1 METEMPVYTIRLQ
14 GHLDARRARQFA
26 RVTMTLLPSGET
38 LLTGPIPDQFTL
50 HGILARIR
58 DLGIPLIEVT
68 QLFNKEETMSGK
80 ENILQIL
87 EKVPLFQKLEPRQ
100 LKHIANQFAD
110 RAFEAGQEI
119 VKQGQGGIGL
129 FIVVSGHAQAIRERV
144 DGARVI
150 ANKFGPGD
158 FFGEMSLL
166 DDGPR
171 TASVIA
177 TEATRCLVLLAWDF
191 TSVLRNDSDAALLV
205 LQAVA
210 QRFRQVLD
218 TL

>member
-1 METEMPVYTIRLQ
+1 MSDEK
-14 GHLDARRARQFA
+14 
-26 RVTMTLLPSGET
+26 S
-38 LLTGPIPDQFTL
+38 
-50 HGILARIR
+50 ILSI
-58 DLGIPLIEVT
+58 
-68 QLFNKEETMSGK
+68 M
-80 ENILQIL
+80 

-110 RAFEAGQEI
+110 RTFESGQTI
-119 VKQGQGGIGL
+119 VTQGLSGIGM
-129 FIVVSGHAQAIRERV
+129 FIVVSGHAQAVRQRV
-144 DGARVI
+144 DGTKVVV
-150 ANKFGPGD
+150 NEFGPGD
-158 FFGEMSLL
+158 FFGEMALL

-177 TEATRCLVLLAWDF
+177 TEPTRCLVLIAWDF
-191 TSVLRNDSDAALLV
+191 ASILRSDPDAALLV

>member
-1 METEMPVYTIRLQ
+1 MSEKENIMQ
-14 GHLDARRARQFA
+14 
-26 RVTMTLLPSGET
+26 
-38 LLTGPIPDQFTL
+38 
-50 HGILARIR
+50 ILAR
-58 DLGIPLIEVT
+58 
-68 QLFNKEETMSGK
+68 
-80 ENILQIL
+80 
-87 EKVPLFQKLEPRQ
+87 VPLFQKLEPRQ

-144 DGARVI
+144 NGEKVI
-150 ANKFGPGD
+150 VNEFGPSD

-171 TASVIA
+171 TASVVT
-177 TEATRCLVLLAWDF
+177 TEATRCLVLIAWDF
-191 TSVLRNDSDAALLV
+191 HSVLRNDPDAAILV
-205 LQAVA
+205 LQAMA

-218 TL
+218 AVL

>member
-1 METEMPVYTIRLQ
+1 
-14 GHLDARRARQFA
+14 
-26 RVTMTLLPSGET
+26 
-38 LLTGPIPDQFTL
+38 
-50 HGILARIR
+50 
-58 DLGIPLIEVT
+58 
-68 QLFNKEETMSGK
+68 MSEK

-87 EKVPLFQKLEPRQ
+87 ENVPLFQKLELRQ

-110 RAFEAGQEI
+110 RDFEAGQEI

-144 DGARVI
+144 DGARVVV
-150 ANKFGPGD
+150 NEFGPGD

-171 TASVIA
+171 TASVVA
-177 TEATRCLVLLAWDF
+177 TEATRCLVLVAWDF
-191 TSVLRNDSDAALLV
+191 HSFLKNDPAAAILV
-205 LQAVA
+205 LQSMA

-218 TL
+218 AVL